1 MTPLKVAITDYE
13 YETVQQEHQILESAG
28 IQVFDYQCRTEEELI
43 EATRDKDGVIVQYA
57 RMTRRVI
64 EQLEHCKIIIK
75 YGIGVDNI
83 DQEAATERGIYVCN
97 VPDYG
102 VEEVA
107 NHTLTFL
114 LCLAKGMAAQ
124 SREFSKGG
132 WGYSTVKPLSRLST
146 CTLGLIGFGRIP
158 RLVCQRALAF
168 DLRVLVYDPF
178 VSSESVREAGAELV
192 TLDTLLEQSDYV
204 SCHCPLT
211 PETHHCIDQRAIS
224 KMKPTAYIIN
234 TARGGIICE
243 ADLIEALQNGKIAGA
258 ALDVFEHEP
267 LSADSPLRTMPN
279 VLATGHAAW
288 YSEGALDTLQA
299 SVAQEV
305 RRVLLGEPP
314 KNAVNRK
321 ALGKE

>member
-1 MTPLKVAITDYE
+1 MPPLKVAITDYE
-13 YETVQQEHQILESAG
+13 YEDVQREHEILESAG
-28 IQVFDYQCRTEEELI
+28 IQVFDYQCKTEDELI

-57 RMTRRVI
+57 NMTRRVI
-64 EQLEHCKIIIK
+64 EQLEHCHIIIK

-107 NHTLTFL
+107 NHTMAFL
-114 LCLAKGMAAQ
+114 LCLAKGMVTQ
-124 SREFSKGG
+124 NQEFSRGS
-132 WGYSTVKPLSRLST
+132 WGYSAVKPLIRLST

-158 RLVCQRALAF
+158 QMVCKRALSF
-168 DLRVLVYDPF
+168 GLRVLVYDPY
-178 VSSESVREAGAELV
+178 VSAESVREANAELV

-211 PETHHCIDQRAIS
+211 AETRHCIDRTAIS
-224 KMKPTAYIIN
+224 KMKPTACIIN

-243 ADLIEALQNGKIAGA
+243 ADLIEALQNGQLAGA

-279 VLATGHAAW
+279 VLATGHTAW
-288 YSEGALDTLQA
+288 YSEGALNALQT

-314 KNAVNRK
+314 KNAVNRCGLQ
-321 ALGKE
+321 AI